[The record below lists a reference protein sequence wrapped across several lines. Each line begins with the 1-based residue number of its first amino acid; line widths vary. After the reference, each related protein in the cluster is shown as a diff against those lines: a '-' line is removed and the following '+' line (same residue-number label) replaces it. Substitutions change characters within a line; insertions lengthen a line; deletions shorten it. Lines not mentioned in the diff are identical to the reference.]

1 MIDKQRQNVYH
12 QRDAILEADA
22 DAEKKKIWLE
32 QTKAQF
38 LLNAQEVLA
47 QQVQVAEATGQGV
60 TDLLDV
66 LIKEYGLQLSKE
78 QKEQFSQLSYD
89 ALLEQL
95 TVKLV
100 TYFQNVFEKED
111 SDLVFEVFRDVHLR
125 VIDKLWIPHI
135 DEMQYLKDKVGFMGY
150 AQMDPLVVYKK
161 ESFEK
166 FQDLLANI
174 KTDTTRML
182 MGIDYTRVAE
192 FKQMQEQFLMAAKGD
207 PELMKKLQEASKQGG
222 KIVVTGQ

>member
-1 MIDKQRQNVYH
+1 M
-12 QRDAILEADA
+12 
-22 DAEKKKIWLE
+22 
-32 QTKAQF
+32 
-38 LLNAQEVLA
+38 
-47 QQVQVAEATGQGV
+47 
-60 TDLLDV
+60 
-66 LIKEYGLQLSKE
+66 QLSAE
-78 QKEQFSQLSYD
+78 QKRDFGQFSYTT
-89 ALLEQL
+89 LLEQL

-100 TYFQNVFEKED
+100 SYFQETFKKED
-111 SDLVFEVFRDVHLR
+111 KNLLFEVFRDIHLR

-182 MGIDYTRVAE
+182 MGIDYTKVAE
-192 FKQMQEQFLMAAKGD
+192 FKQMQEQFLAMAKDD
-207 PELMKKLQEASKQGG
+207 PELIKKLQEASKQGG
-222 KIVVTGQ
+222 KVQISKSVKSPLPMSGVQDQREMIFSDEDGVEIFEVDGDKRDVVEVVSTKSKVRPNDLCPCGSGKKYKKCCGE

>member
-111 SDLVFEVFRDVHLR
+111 SDLLFEVFRDVHLR

-166 FQDLLANI
+166 FQ
-174 KTDTTRML
+174 
-182 MGIDYTRVAE
+182 
-192 FKQMQEQFLMAAKGD
+192 
-207 PELMKKLQEASKQGG
+207 P
-222 KIVVTGQ
+222 